1 MSRVLHAI
9 CLAAGLFV
17 SIEVAPVQASESE
30 RLVFLDHQSPTDG
43 DGLAEHEPSSAAA
56 DAPDGKRTRRSFTLV
71 VGGDLGLGAH
81 SAPVRADGTSRH
93 GDFQPWSAITAGI
106 APLIDGDLNFANLET
121 VVTGRNDIAAAD
133 KAFNFRTHP
142 NGAAHL
148 VGLGFNLLST
158 ANNHAIDYGVTG
170 VTETVRHL
178 DGLKERGGL
187 LAHAG
192 VGGDREAASRPQIL
206 EVRGATLAFSALGID
221 SGGRAGP
228 GRPGLMAWRSPEDVA
243 HVVYRLRSA
252 IADVRLLSVHQGV
265 ERSVVVERDAIEILR
280 EQVVLTGAADVVVGH
295 HAHVVQGVEIV
306 DGRVIFYGLGNL
318 LHPGMQNMS
327 AFGMC
332 QDYGLMAKLHLV
344 EDATGRFRVHAI
356 EAVPLTDM
364 HWMARRMPARQAA
377 ERIHVLNHLAAAL
390 DAPLSGAKGVRFAP
404 RVDGSGLY
412 CAPGA
417 HGDGGPVGALCAGW
431 QGPTEPPAALKSRI
445 ASACGSRPL
454 IAGRTGGGSVKG
466 RPSPGAIAVPSV
478 TPAAATAP
486 ATWARQVFAGD

>member
-1 MSRVLHAI
+1 LSRVLHAI
-9 CLAAGLFV
+9 SLAVGLLV
-17 SIEVAPVQASESE
+17 SLEGTAVRASESE
-30 RLVFLDHQSPTDG
+30 RLALLDHLSLTDG
-43 DGLAEHEPSSAAA
+43 DTLVKHEPPREV
-56 DAPDGKRTRRSFTLV
+56 PDGPRARRSFTVV

-81 SAPVRADGTSRH
+81 SAPVRADGAFRH
-93 GDFQPWSAITAGI
+93 GEFRTWAAITAGL

-121 VVTGRNDIAAAD
+121 VVTGRNDIVPAD

-158 ANNHAIDYGVTG
+158 ANNHAIDYGVAG

-178 DGLKERGGL
+178 DGLKQRGGL

-192 VGGDREAASRPQIL
+192 VGGDREAASRPQL
-206 EVRGATLAFSALGID
+206 VQVKGATLAFSALGID

-228 GRPGLMAWRSPEDVA
+228 QRPGLMAWRSPEDVA
-243 HVVYRLRSA
+243 HVVTRLRSA
-252 IADVRLLSVHQGV
+252 TADVRLLSVHQGI
-265 ERSVVVERDAIEILR
+265 ERSVTVERDAIEILR

-332 QDYGLMAKLHLV
+332 QDYGLMAKLHLL
-344 EDATGRFRVHAI
+344 EDATGRFRVRAI
-356 EAVPLTDM
+356 EAIPLTDM
-364 HWMARRMPARQAA
+364 HWIARRMPARQAT
-377 ERIHVLNHLAAAL
+377 ERVHVLNHLATAL
-390 DAPLSGAKGVRFAP
+390 DAPSAGAKGVRFAP
-404 RVDGSGLY
+404 RADGAGLY
-412 CAPGA
+412 CAPDA
-417 HGDGGPVGALCAGW
+417 HADGGPIGALCAGW
-431 QGPTEPPAALKSRI
+431 QGAPEPPAVLNARI

-454 IAGRTGGGSVKG
+454 IADRTGGGSVKG
-466 RPSPGAIAVPSV
+466 RPVPGAITSSSVAPSP
-478 TPAAATAP
+478 TTAP
-486 ATWARQVFAGD
+486 AAWTRQVFAGD